1 MTVQAADM
9 TTRLG
14 LVGLG
19 IMGAPIARRLRAR
32 GYAVT
37 AWNLE
42 PERFAQVRAS
52 GVVWADSPKQVW
64 AQSDIVFTC
73 VLGDPA
79 LESVCFGQNGYAQA
93 GKGAKLH
100 VDLSTSSPA
109 ITLELAPRLK
119 RECAADWIDAPM
131 SGGPQAAEDGIL
143 TLMIGGDEAVC
154 DYAMPVLDA
163 MAANVTR
170 MGEIGAGQK
179 TKILNQAIVGVNY
192 VLMAELLAICKKAN
206 VDPGLI
212 AGCLKGGM
220 ADSTILQRIF
230 PQMAAEDFDPP
241 RSSIKQVYKD
251 LKSVKAF
258 VGDLGLDLPVIAR
271 SIAQY
276 GAYADGHETEDGA
289 CVSRLYEKQLG

>member
-1 MTVQAADM
+1 MTSEFAD
-9 TTRLG
+9 TKTRLG

-19 IMGAPIARRLRAR
+19 IMGAPIARRLRSK

-42 PERFAQVRAS
+42 PERYDLVKQS
-52 GVVWADSPKQVW
+52 GVVWADGPNEVW
-64 AQSDIVFTC
+64 AKSDIVFSC

-79 LESVCFGQNGYAQA
+79 LESVCFGESGYARA
-93 GKGAKLH
+93 GEGAKLH

-109 ITLELAPRLK
+109 ITLELAPRMK
-119 RECAADWIDAPM
+119 RELGADWIDAPM

-143 TLMIGGDEAVC
+143 TLMIGGGEAAC
-154 DYAMPVLDA
+154 AHAMPVFEA

-170 MGEIGAGQK
+170 MGEVGAGQK

-192 VLMAELLAICKKAN
+192 ILMAELRAICRKAG
-206 VDPGLI
+206 VDASLI
-212 AGCLKGGM
+212 APCLKGGM

-230 PQMAAEDFDPP
+230 TQMVAEDFDPP
-241 RSSIKQVYKD
+241 RSSVKQVYKD

-258 VGDLGLDLPVIAR
+258 VAELGLDLPVIAR

-276 GAYADGHETEDGA
+276 GAYADGHEHEDGA
-289 CVSRLYEKQLG
+289 AVSRLYDAQID